1 MKRRGIMGMLLLG
14 LLLIGVI
21 ACGSDDKETTS
32 QQSTES
38 DTNVTITADGN
49 IEALSHER
57 LTFGSG
63 GKVGEIAVKE
73 GDKVSKGDVLAKL
86 DTGALELAEA
96 QAQVAL
102 TQAQVAL
109 TQAQVAF
116 TQAKLAQ
123 QTAEHNLKNTQD
135 TEGTLELALSNAQ
148 IAVRTARFNL
158 EKTTDLYT
166 WSDIKMAKG
175 DVDDA
180 RRYLDELLERIGKY
194 LPKDDEGN
202 YPSIEEY
209 VFGEDFP
216 KPPGYKLW
224 QRELVHAQSRLNT
237 AEDRLDAM
245 LSGSDPEEVAIKKLQ
260 LETAEKAEAE
270 AQKNLDKLSDELVI
284 KALEVEAAKE
294 SVEHAQQNVNL
305 AQQNVDLAQKSRIQA
320 SKDLE
325 EATIIAPFD
334 GTVANIDVKEGEFLS
349 PAAYTGTTIVELVDP
364 RHMELTARVDELDVV
379 KVKTG
384 QKVMISVDAMPGTKL
399 EGLVTF
405 ISPVA
410 REPGVVLFEDEDE
423 EKEYEVKINFN
434 IPENSPIRAGMSATA
449 EIIVE

>member
-1 MKRRGIMGMLLLG
+1 MKKRGIICMLLTG
-14 LLLIGVI
+14 IILISAI
-21 ACGSDDKETTS
+21 ACSGGEETTS
-32 QQSTES
+32 QQPTES
-38 DTNVTITADGN
+38 DTNVTVTADGN
-49 IEALSHER
+49 IEASSHER

-63 GKVGEIAVKE
+63 GKVAEISVKE
-73 GDKVSKGDVLAKL
+73 GDRVSKGDVLAML

-109 TQAQVAF
+109 TQAQLAL
-116 TQAKLAQ
+116 TQAKLAE
-123 QTAEHNLKNTQD
+123 QTAEHNLKNTRN
-135 TEGTLELALSNAQ
+135 TEGALELALSNAQ
-148 IAVRTARFNL
+148 IDVRTAKFNL
-158 EKTTDLYT
+158 EQTIDLYT
-166 WSDIKMAKG
+166 WSDIKTAKA

-180 RRYLDELLERIGKY
+180 QRYLDELLEKAGLF
-194 LPKDDEGN
+194 LPKDEEGN
-202 YPSIEEY
+202 YPSIQEY

-216 KPPGYKLW
+216 KGPGYEGW
-224 QRELVHAQSRLNT
+224 QEELVHAQSRLNT
-237 AEDRLDAM
+237 AEERLDAM

-284 KALEVEAAKE
+284 KALEVEAVKE

-305 AQQNVDLAQKSRIQA
+305 AQQNVDLAQKSLAQA
-320 SKDLE
+320 QKFLA
-325 EATIIAPFD
+325 EATIVAPFD
-334 GTVANIDVKEGEFLS
+334 GIVSKVGVKEGEFLS
-349 PAAYTGTTIVELVDP
+349 PATYAGTIIVELIDL
-364 RHMELTARVDELDVV
+364 RQMELTARVDELDVV

-410 REPGVVLFEDEDE
+410 RESGAVLFEDEDE

-434 IPENSPIRAGMSATA
+434 IPENTPIRAGMSATA

>member
-1 MKRRGIMGMLLLG
+1 MKRRGIIGMLLLS
-14 LLLIGVI
+14 LLIMGVT
-21 ACGSDDKETTS
+21 ACGGDDKETTS
-32 QQSTES
+32 QQPAEG
-38 DTNVTITADGN
+38 DINVTITADGN
-49 IEALSHER
+49 IAASSHEK

-63 GKVGEIAVKE
+63 GKVDKISVKE
-73 GDKVSKGDVLAKL
+73 GDNVKKGDVLAKL

-102 TQAQVAL
+102 TQEQVAL
-109 TQAQVAF
+109 TQAQVAL

-123 QTAEHNLKNTQD
+123 QTAEHNLKNTWD

-148 IAVRTARFNL
+148 IDVRSARFNL
-158 EKTTDLYT
+158 EKTIDLYT
-166 WSDIKMAKG
+166 WSDIKTAKA

-180 RRYLDELLERIGKY
+180 RRYLDELLEKAGLF
-194 LPKDDEGN
+194 LPRDEEGN
-202 YPSIEEY
+202 YPSIPEY
-209 VFGEDFP
+209 VFGEDFF
-216 KPPGYKLW
+216 KGTAWESW

-245 LSGSDPEEVAIKKLQ
+245 LSGSDPEEVAIKRLQ
-260 LETAEKAEAE
+260 LEAAEKAEAQ
-270 AQKNLDKLSDELVI
+270 AQQNLEKLSDDLTI
-284 KALEVEAAKE
+284 KELEVESAKE

-305 AQQNVDLAQKSRIQA
+305 AQQNVNLAQKSLDQA
-320 SKDLE
+320 RKDLG

-334 GTVANIDVKEGEFLS
+334 GTVANIGVKEGEFLS
-349 PAAYTGTTIVELVDP
+349 PAAYTGTTIVEIIDL
-364 RHMELTARVDELDVV
+364 RHMELTARVDELDVAM
-379 KVKTG
+379 VKTG
-384 QKVMISVDAMPGTKL
+384 QKVLISVDAIPETKL
-399 EGLVTF
+399 EGRVTF

-423 EKEYEVKINFN
+423 EKSYEVKIDFD